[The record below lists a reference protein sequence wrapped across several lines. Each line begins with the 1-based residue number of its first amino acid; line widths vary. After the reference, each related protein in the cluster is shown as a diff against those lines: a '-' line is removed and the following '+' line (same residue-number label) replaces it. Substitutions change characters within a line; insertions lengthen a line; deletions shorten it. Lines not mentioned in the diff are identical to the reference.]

1 MDKFIDLE
9 TLNAVTE
16 LRSGDLAAMYGGGF
30 WKDLFY
36 YDVTTEHFLA
46 SMLIDAHNN
55 PIRPSEYR

>member
-1 MDKFIDLE
+1 MNKLIDLE
-9 TLNAVTE
+9 KLNAVKE
-16 LRSGDLAAMYGGGF
+16 LKYSDLAAMYGGGF